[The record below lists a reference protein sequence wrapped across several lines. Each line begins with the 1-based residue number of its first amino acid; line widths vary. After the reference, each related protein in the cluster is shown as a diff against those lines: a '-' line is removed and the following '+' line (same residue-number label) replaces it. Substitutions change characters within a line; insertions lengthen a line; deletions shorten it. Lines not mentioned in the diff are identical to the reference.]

1 MSRFVIR
8 EVREGPEELRKHL
21 PITGETFDVRSG
33 PDGHTYFCARL
44 DEPIK
49 HRLDASIVAT
59 GHAPEQLE
67 SGTAG
72 SNLTVSGIVMRP
84 SDPDAQPY
92 HGMQHFP
99 VELAYVIDPAYGD
112 EPELAF
118 DKLLPIA
125 TVEIDDLAE
134 NHPERGG
141 EPRDHGQE
149 TTAIAGQL
157 EDNPTP
163 ASRAA
168 HRDADPHDRRPPQ
181 ANSAGTFATAPEPGE
196 PPPFHGL
203 PQADGPRF
211 SRANY
216 APLPPQHVA
225 ETPLLATTLKRA
237 TPPKKVAAMVAAAC
251 VGATL
256 IAITVWNCFTPESS
270 QPAAVEP
277 TPSAAEI
284 ERAKSA
290 LPRGYSDN
298 SCKPVSGSADPS
310 LTCGPNSD
318 PGGPRSATYTIYPNQ
333 QALSEAF
340 AAAIATYTRVNCPGN
355 IQSPGPWRRNATR
368 GKAVGNLFC
377 GIRNGQDAA
386 VVWTDDAKHM
396 LHIAETGPQG
406 ANLDPLYSWWGT
418 HA

>member
-8 EVREGPEELRKHL
+8 EVREGPEGLRKHL

-44 DEPIK
+44 DEPIT
-49 HRLDASIVAT
+49 HRLDASIAAT

-67 SGTAG
+67 SGSAG

-92 HGMQHFP
+92 HGMQRFP
-99 VELAYVIDPAYGD
+99 VELAYVIDPTYGD
-112 EPELAF
+112 DPELAF

-125 TVEIDDLAE
+125 MVEIDDLAE
-134 NHPERGG
+134 NHPESDG
-141 EPRDHGQE
+141 EIHDHGQE
-149 TTAIAGQL
+149 VTAIAGQL

-168 HRDADPHDRRPPQ
+168 DRVADPHDRRPR
-181 ANSAGTFATAPEPGE
+181 PEPGK
-196 PPPFHGL
+196 PPPLHGL

-216 APLPPQHVA
+216 APLPPQHVS
-225 ETPLLATTLKRA
+225 ETPLLPTTRKRA
-237 TPPKKVAAMVAAAC
+237 TPPKKVTAMVAAGC

-256 IAITVWNCFTPESS
+256 IAVTVWNLVTPESS

-277 TPSAAEI
+277 TPSAADI

-290 LPRGYSDN
+290 LPKGYSDN
-298 SCKPVSGSADPS
+298 SCNPVPGSADLS
-310 LTCGPNSD
+310 LTCGPNTD

-340 AAAIATYTRVNCPGN
+340 TAAIATYTRVNCPGN

-368 GKAVGNLFC
+368 DKAAGNLFC

-396 LHIAETGPQG
+396 LHIAETRPQR